1 MVMRPWSDRPIT
13 DCHEPLLPLPSELL
27 RLEPHPYVSVGAPY
41 GPDADPFRLRSGVV
55 QRLLRAEQA
64 LQQRQPELRLAIF
77 DAWRP
82 VAVQAFMVEF
92 SVDQEAQRCGVD
104 RDDAAGM
111 NGVRAA
117 VNRFWAEPSRNPA
130 TPPPHSTGGAVDL
143 TLASST
149 DGSQLFMGGMID
161 AINEISEPD
170 HFCAAAEGTE
180 QAIWHE
186 RRCLL
191 RSVMSEAGFVQHP
204 NEWWHYSH
212 GDQLW
217 AWRSGTDVAIYAE
230 AESRS
235 FTS

>member
-1 MVMRPWSDRPIT
+1 MRPWSDRPIT
-13 DCHEPLLPLPSELL
+13 DCHEPLLSLPLELL

-55 QRLLRAEQA
+55 QRLLQAQQA
-64 LQQRQPELRLAIF
+64 LTQRHPELRLAIF

-92 SVDQEAQRCGVD
+92 SVEQEAQRCGVD

-111 NGVRAA
+111 TGVREA

-143 TLASST
+143 TLASSL
-149 DGSQLFMGGMID
+149 DGTQLFMGGMID

-170 HFCAAAEGTE
+170 HFVQAAAGTDK
-180 QAIWHE
+180 AIWHK

-191 RSVMSEAGFVQHP
+191 RSVMSAAGFAQHP
-204 NEWWHYSH
+204 NEWWHFSH

-217 AWRSGTDVAIYAE
+217 AWRSGQSTAIYAE
-230 AESRS
+230 ADNRS
-235 FTS
+235 LTA

>member
-1 MVMRPWSDRPIT
+1 MRPWSDRPIT
-13 DCHEPLLPLPSELL
+13 DCHEPLLSLPLELL

-55 QRLLRAEQA
+55 QRLLRAQQA
-64 LQQRQPELRLAIF
+64 LKQRHPELRLAIF

-82 VAVQAFMVEF
+82 VSVQAFMVEF
-92 SVDQEAQRCGVD
+92 SVEQEAQRCGVD

-111 NGVRAA
+111 TGVREA

-143 TLASST
+143 TLASSL
-149 DGSQLFMGGMID
+149 DGTQLFMGGMID

-170 HFCAAAEGTE
+170 HFVHAAAGTD
-180 QAIWHE
+180 QAIWHK

-191 RSVMSEAGFVQHP
+191 RSVMSSAGFAQHP
-204 NEWWHYSH
+204 NEWWHFSH

-217 AWRSGTDVAIYAE
+217 AWRSGQSTAIYAE
-230 AESRS
+230 ADNRS
-235 FTS
+235 LTA